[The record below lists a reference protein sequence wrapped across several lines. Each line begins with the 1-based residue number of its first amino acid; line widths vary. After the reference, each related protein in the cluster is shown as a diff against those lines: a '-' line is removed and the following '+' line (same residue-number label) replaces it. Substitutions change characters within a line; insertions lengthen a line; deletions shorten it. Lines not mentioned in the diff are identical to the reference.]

1 MSTPYHAVLSPC
13 TGVCTL
19 ADDGLCIGCHRSGDE
34 IAAWS
39 VMHDDL
45 RLHVMDV
52 VLPERAARRES
63 M

>member
-1 MSTPYHAVLSPC
+1 
-13 TGVCTL
+13 L

-45 RLHVMDV
+45 RLHIMDV
-52 VLPERAARRES
+52 VLPERAARREP